1 MLLIRNNSENDCN
14 ANLGECEVVIYVAP
28 AIDSNSDGKCES
40 FGSYW
45 SFTLDVSDRSAASAW
60 PWVVG
65 DFFTADGLGCLDL
78 VIVIVKG
85 TFASWYAIYSN
96 GVNAFI
102 NGHAAVSDMEITNS
116 ETHFVS
122 KVFGIGNFV
131 CTYSPCEKMDD
142 FIAITDQPSDGILE
156 LHYAWN
162 ASSKANVDFGT
173 WYEVSALNLP
183 VSQMVWDQATDW
195 DRSDTQDNGG
205 DDAKQRWWCED
216 CNVWTN

>member
-1 MLLIRNNSENDCN
+1 M
-14 ANLGECEVVIYVAP
+14 
-28 AIDSNSDGKCES
+28 
-40 FGSYW
+40 
-45 SFTLDVSDRSAASAW
+45 
-60 PWVVG
+60 
-65 DFFTADGLGCLDL
+65 
-78 VIVIVKG
+78 IVIVKG

-122 KVFGIGNFV
+122 KVFGIGNLV

-173 WYEVSALNLP
+173 LYEVSALNLP